1 MTLCSVAI
9 VDGREDPFYFIPVAD
24 RDAMTDF
31 MAEEK
36 VELDEVRFHVF
47 ERHIDANEFVG
58 GRLAIPRESALTFW
72 AAVHCI
78 EAFIEE
84 ARKER
89 ERMMREAHYKDFDQ
103 HLW

>member
-9 VDGREDPFYFIPVAD
+9 VEGREDPFYFIPVAD
-24 RDAMTDF
+24 EDAMNDF
-31 MAEEK
+31 MAEERL
-36 VELDEVRFHVF
+36 LDNEVVFHVF

-72 AAVHCI
+72 AAVACI
-78 EAFIEE
+78 NAFREE
-84 ARKER
+84 ARRIR
-89 ERMMREAHYKDFDQ
+89 EQAMREAHYKDFDQ

>member
-9 VDGREDPFYFIPVAD
+9 VEGREDPFYFIPVAD

-58 GRLAIPRESALTFW
+58 GRLAIPAESALTFW

-84 ARKER
+84 ARRRQEQATR
-89 ERMMREAHYKDFDQ
+89 DAHDRAFD
-103 HLW
+103 HHFW